1 MPVFL
6 LPLADQSASAT
17 CSVDPHETPAVATTS
32 LAAKIQ
38 ARADFRNAP
47 TATIS
52 YPYTQAWPALRT
64 DILANVVPTATSQQ

>member
-1 MPVFL
+1 VPIFL

-17 CSVDPHETPAVATTS
+17 CSVDTHETPAVSSTS

-38 ARADFRNAP
+38 ARTDFRNAP

-64 DILANVVPTATSQQ
+64 DILANVVPTSTNQQ